1 MKGFWQSAGLL
12 LKPVLNENRNRL
24 MFTSLKSLVVA
35 NSVLISRWLLG
46 SFLLLTAVTRFTADD
61 VSYFSKQLQAVNL
74 PDLPWL
80 SALLGCMQLITLAAL
95 IVPGYRWSQIV
106 IYVYAGLATAP
117 LLMMFTH
124 PVWIDAL
131 GGFPAIGAG
140 QGLIK
145 YLGVVAVSL
154 FIASHYAGH
163 TRINKL
169 ALKLALAGILLVM
182 VWIGGMKFTQ
192 IEADGI
198 EGLMSTSPLFS
209 WIYSLFSVLHG
220 SYFIGVVE
228 LLAVIGILLAPWSG
242 KAYVFGLSIAALTF
256 AATQT
261 FVITLPGYETSL
273 GFPVLTGSGQFIVK
287 DLALL
292 ACCIILFAK
301 HDAIKT

>member
-1 MKGFWQSAGLL
+1 MSVPTIINDKQ
-12 LKPVLNENRNRL
+12 
-24 MFTSLKSLVVA
+24 SLVIARV
-35 NSVLISRWLLG
+35 LLG
-46 SFLLLTAVTRFTADD
+46 LFLLLTAMARFTATDA
-61 VSYFSKQLQAVNL
+61 SYFSKQLQAVNI

-80 SALLGCMQLITLAAL
+80 SAFLGVMQLLALLAL
-95 IVPGYRWSQIV
+95 IVPRHRLSQAMLYI
-106 IYVYAGLATAP
+106 YAGLATVP

-145 YLGVVAVSL
+145 YLGIVAVSL
-154 FIASHYAGH
+154 FLASHYGGH
-163 TRINKL
+163 TKVNKL
-169 ALKLALAGILLVM
+169 AVKLAVAGILLVM

-228 LLAVIGILLAPWSG
+228 LLAVIGILLAPWSD
-242 KAYVFGLSIAALTF
+242 KAYVFGLGVAALTF

-261 FVITLPGYETSL
+261 FLITLPGYETSL
-273 GFPVLTGSGQFIVK
+273 GFPVLNGSGQFIVK

-292 ACCIILFAK
+292 ACCIILFNK
-301 HDAIKT
+301 RKIVKR